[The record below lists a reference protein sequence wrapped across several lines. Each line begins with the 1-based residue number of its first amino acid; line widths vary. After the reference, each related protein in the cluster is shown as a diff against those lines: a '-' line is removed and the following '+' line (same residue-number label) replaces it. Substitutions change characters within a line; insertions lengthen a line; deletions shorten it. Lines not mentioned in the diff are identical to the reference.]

1 MKKHLTNILLLLIIT
16 FSLVVASYSWM
27 QLDES
32 IDTSR
37 YMELDLSNSNEYSQR
52 IESFDALSMA
62 LYIKDGE
69 NYDDTDDSANWA
81 EPSNPHSFMEIS
93 DFLPG
98 ERIEYLFEVSNTS
111 DSTQRLRL
119 SLRDIESSFASAD
132 PEILSIF
139 SYLVLNVQRVK
150 IVDQGGNET
159 TISKDLPVFTIQEG
173 MDITGT
179 DDIVIYDD
187 FTIDSGSTYH
197 IYFDIIFSEDAT
209 YEYSDQSIKIS
220 KIILSL
226 L

>member
-32 IDTSR
+32 IDTNR

-62 LYIKDGE
+62 LYIKNGE
-69 NYDDTDDSANWA
+69 NYDDTDDSQNWA

-93 DFLPG
+93 EFLPG
-98 ERIEYLFEVSNTS
+98 DRIEYLFEVSNTS

-119 SLRDIESSFASAD
+119 SLRDIESSFSSLD

-139 SYLVLNVQRVK
+139 SYLTLNVQRVK
-150 IVDQGGNET
+150 IVDAQSNET
-159 TISKDLPVFTIQEG
+159 TISKDLPVFTLQEG
-173 MDITGT
+173 MDLTGT
-179 DDIVIYDD
+179 DDVVIYDD
-187 FTIDSGSTYH
+187 FTIESGSTYH
-197 IYFDIIFSEDAT
+197 IYFDIVFSEDAT

>member
-32 IDTSR
+32 IATNR
-37 YMELDLSNSNEYSQR
+37 YMELDLSNSQEYSQR
-52 IESFDALSMA
+52 IESFSALSMA
-62 LYIKDGE
+62 LYIKDG
-69 NYDDTDDSANWA
+69 NDYDDTSDSTNWK
-81 EPSNPHSFMEIS
+81 EPSNPQSFMEID

-98 ERIEYLFEVSNTS
+98 DRIEYLFEVSNTS
-111 DSTQRLRL
+111 DQTQRLRL
-119 SLRDIESSFASAD
+119 SLRDIESSFTSSD
-132 PEILSIF
+132 PNVSIF
-139 SYLVLNVQRVK
+139 AHLILNVQRVK
-150 IVDQGGNET
+150 IVDQSQNET

-179 DDIVIYDD
+179 DDIIIYDD
-187 FTIDSGSTYH
+187 FTIESGSTYR
-197 IYFDIIFSEDAT
+197 IYFDIIFDEEAT
-209 YEYSDQSIKIS
+209 YEFSDQSIKIS

>member
-1 MKKHLTNILLLLIIT
+1 MKKHSTNILLLLIIT

-32 IDTSR
+32 IDTNR

-62 LYIKDGE
+62 LYIKNGE
-69 NYDDTDDSANWA
+69 NYDDTDDSQNWA
-81 EPSNPHSFMEIS
+81 EPSNPSSFMEIS
-93 DFLPG
+93 EFLPG
-98 ERIEYLFEVSNTS
+98 DRIEYLFEVSNTS

-119 SLRDIESSFASAD
+119 SLRDIESSFSSLD

-139 SYLVLNVQRVK
+139 SYLTLNVQRVK
-150 IVDQGGNET
+150 IVDAQSNET
-159 TISKDLPVFTIQEG
+159 TISKDLPVFTLQEG
-173 MDITGT
+173 MDLTGT
-179 DDIVIYDD
+179 DDVVIYDD
-187 FTIDSGSTYH
+187 FTIESGSTYH
-197 IYFDIIFSEDAT
+197 IYFDIVFSEDAT